1 MGWIVFWSL
10 FFVALMVSDICDAY
24 VKTHSK
30 NNNKNEEDD

>member
-10 FFVALMVSDICDAY
+10 FVVVIIVEDICDAY

-30 NNNKNEEDD
+30 NNNEEGD